1 MTEPEPPGVPPRIE
15 PPRIEPSRIELDPH
29 PEPEPRFNPY
39 QPPLAP
45 RLEVAPTAWES
56 GTNEL
61 VPWEDETTY
70 PGVFDRWWATIR
82 LAFTDPMGLCDR
94 IPTTSGMLPAWLFM
108 LIAGIPATILSQV
121 LGEMVRHL
129 MASFLHTQP
138 HTNPAV
144 QLGAAILGLLIGIFI
159 GGAFVHLFLW
169 MWGGAK
175 EGLGLNQT
183 IRFTGYAYGAYY
195 LIGWVPL
202 LNIPLGILFWV
213 FFSMGLARTHR
224 TDTWRG
230 FAATLTPVVAACC
243 VGIGA
248 AALLGTLMRH

>member
-1 MTEPEPPGVPPRIE
+1 MTEPEQPGVPPRIE
-15 PPRIEPSRIELDPH
+15 PPRIELDPH

-45 RLEVAPTAWES
+45 RLEVAPAPWES
-56 GTNEL
+56 DTNQL
-61 VPWEDETTY
+61 VPWEDEATH
-70 PGVFDRWWATIR
+70 PGILDRWWATIR

-94 IPTTSGMLPAWLFM
+94 IPTTSGMSPAWLFM

-121 LGEMVRHL
+121 MREATRQILS
-129 MASFLHTQP
+129 SFLP
-138 HTNPAV
+138 MGARPNPAFE
-144 QLGAAILGLLIGIFI
+144 LGVALAGLLIGIFI
-159 GGAFVHLFLW
+159 GGAIVHLFFW

-175 EGLGLNQT
+175 EGLGLHQT

-213 FFSMGLARTHR
+213 FYSMGLARTHR
-224 TDTWRG
+224 ADTWRG
-230 FAATLTPVVAACC
+230 FAATLTPVVALCC
-243 VGIGA
+243 LGIGA

>member
-1 MTEPEPPGVPPRIE
+1 MTEPEQPWVPP
-15 PPRIEPSRIELDPH
+15 RIELDPH

-45 RLEVAPTAWES
+45 RLEAAPAGWNAS
-56 GTNEL
+56 DQAL
-61 VPWEDETTY
+61 VPWEDEATH

-82 LAFTDPMGLCDR
+82 LAFSDPMGLSDR
-94 IPTTSGMLPAWLFM
+94 VSTTDAILPAWLFM

-121 LGEMVRHL
+121 FGEMVRQF
-129 MASFLHTQP
+129 MASFLHAQT
-138 HTNPAV
+138 HANPAV
-144 QLGAAILGLLIGIFI
+144 QLGAALASLLIGIFI

-213 FFSMGLARTHR
+213 FYSMGLARTHR
-224 TDTWRG
+224 TDIWRG
-230 FAATLTPVVAACC
+230 FAATLTPLVVACC
-243 VGIGA
+243 VLIGT